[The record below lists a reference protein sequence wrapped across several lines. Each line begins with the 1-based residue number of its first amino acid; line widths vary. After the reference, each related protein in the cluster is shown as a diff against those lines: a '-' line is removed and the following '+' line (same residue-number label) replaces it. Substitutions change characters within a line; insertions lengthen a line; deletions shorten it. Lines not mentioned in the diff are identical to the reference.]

1 MMKILTVY
9 YSHSG
14 NTRKIAEMIQ
24 KNLGGD
30 IAEIKTKVPYTGS
43 YNSIVE
49 QGKREIESG
58 FSPAIEPLG
67 VDVAAYDT
75 VFIGTPVWWYTYAPA
90 IKSFLENTD
99 LSGKTVFPFATNG
112 GWVGHTL
119 SDFKKG
125 CPDSDV
131 RKGLDV
137 YFSGSSLRTKQ
148 KEIDSWIEKAGG

>member
-1 MMKILTVY
+1 MKILTVY

-24 KNLGGD
+24 KKLGGD

-43 YNSIVE
+43 YNTIVE

-67 VDVAAYDT
+67 VDVAAYDI
-75 VFIGTPVWWYTYAPA
+75 VFLGTPVWWYTYAPA
-90 IKSFLENTD
+90 IKSFLENID

-112 GWVGHTL
+112 GWAGHTL

-125 CPDSDV
+125 CPGSDV

-148 KEIDSWIEKAGG
+148 KEIDSWIEKAEG